1 MSKNPSGRKRA
12 RSDHQSAIA
21 DLEALIIALDRRVP
35 RIERAGE
42 RKIAADASVLKE
54 KALVRLKELRSTRE

>member
-1 MSKNPSGRKRA
+1 MPKNSTRQENA
-12 RSDHQSAIA
+12 RPDCDRVTA
-21 DLEALIIALDRRVP
+21 DLEALIVALDRRVP

-54 KALVRLKELRSTRE
+54 AALVRLKELRSTQK